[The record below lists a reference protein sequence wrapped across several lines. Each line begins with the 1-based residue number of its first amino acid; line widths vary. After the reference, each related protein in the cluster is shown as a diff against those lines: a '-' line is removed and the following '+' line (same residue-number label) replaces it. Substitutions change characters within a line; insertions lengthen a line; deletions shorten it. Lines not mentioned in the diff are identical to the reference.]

1 MNHVI
6 LKNTQATAISNIPL
20 LDYPLFYMHVV
31 NLLENN
37 ACHCVNY
44 YAYKENK
51 NQLRMIC
58 CICNDNTS
66 EIYVFSHIYNLFA
79 RIPLE
84 SITALCTGMHAYE
97 REITENFG
105 VKFINHPWNKP
116 VRYPFNE
123 ADKLKTANNYP
134 FYSIKSHELHEV
146 GVGPIH
152 AGIIEPGHFR
162 FICNGEKV
170 LHLEI
175 HLGYQHRGVEDLF
188 INKKTILEKTIL
200 AESIAGDSVAAN
212 TTAYAMLMESL
223 GNTVISRPA
232 SISRTIAIELERA
245 ATHTGDLSALCTD
258 VAYQLGS
265 EVFQGLRTIL
275 INTFLIWSGN
285 RFARRLI
292 RVGANPYPLNK
303 ELKNQILKN
312 LESFETRFN
321 EMADYMFNNPGV
333 LARFEGTGI
342 LTNEQAQ
349 LINAVGMV
357 ARTCGIPRDI
367 RSSHPY
373 YNFNEISHKT
383 ICFNSGDVQARA
395 MLRRL
400 EVTQSLEYIRTLLDT
415 CEEEAATHINEI
427 KLMPDT
433 FAIAITE
440 GWRGE
445 HCHCAVTDNKGNLMH
460 YKVKDPSLHNWM
472 ALALVVRKNDIS
484 DFPVCNKSFDL
495 SYCGCDL

>member
-6 LKNTQATAISNIPL
+6 LKNSQSTAISNIPL
-20 LDYPLFYMHVV
+20 LDYSLFYEHVL
-31 NLLENN
+31 NLLKDN

-44 YAYKENK
+44 YAYKENGE
-51 NQLRMIC
+51 QLRMIC

-66 EIYVFSHIYNLFA
+66 GIYVFSHIYNLTSKPA
-79 RIPLE
+79 LE
-84 SITALCTGMHAYE
+84 SLTAVNTGMHVYE

-105 VKFINHPWNKP
+105 VEFINHPWNKP
-116 VRYPFNE
+116 VRFPTNG
-123 ADKLKTANNYP
+123 ADKLKTADNYP

-175 HLGYQHRGVEDLF
+175 HLGYQHRAVEELF
-188 INKKTILEKTIL
+188 INKKSTFEKTIL

-212 TTAYAMLMESL
+212 ATIYAMLMESL
-223 GNTVISRPA
+223 GNIIISRPT

-245 ATHTGDLSALCTD
+245 AIHTGDLSALCTD

-265 EVFQGLRTIL
+265 SVFQGLRTTL
-275 INTFLIWSGN
+275 INTFLKWSGN

-292 RVGANPYPLNK
+292 RAGANPYPLNN
-303 ELKNQILKN
+303 ELKKLILNN

-342 LTNEQAQ
+342 LTKEQAQ

-357 ARTCGIPRDI
+357 ARTCDIPRDI

-373 YNFNEISHKT
+373 YNFNEISHKA
-383 ICFNSGDVQARA
+383 ICLDSGDVQARA

-400 EVTQSLEYIRTLLDT
+400 EVTQSLEYIRTLLAT
-415 CEEEAATHINEI
+415 CDEEAATYTKEI
-427 KLMPDT
+427 KLMPDA
-433 FAIAITE
+433 FAIALTE

-445 HCHCAVTDNKGNLMH
+445 HCHCAVTDNKGNLKH
-460 YKVKDPSLHNWM
+460 YKIKDPSLHNWM

-495 SYCGCDL
+495 SYCGYDL